1 MPPLTVAS
9 RTVGDA
15 KQRQLNQYTVNP
27 QDSEPLTTYWG
38 TQVDKTDVSI
48 RAGERGPTVLNDF
61 HAREKIQKF
70 DHERIPER
78 IGWST
83 RNATQRPNLTF
94 PPFLSPCSRCRR
106 PRYLQASHRH
116 SRALQSRTL
125 YGHIAR
131 DARFL
136 AFLHRI
142 WFSRKR

>member
-1 MPPLTVAS
+1 MTPSIADRISHAGEKSMQPPATHNHSRADTSCTVAS

-61 HAREKIQKF
+61 HGREKIQKF

-78 IGWST
+78 IGMST
-83 RNATQRPNLTF
+83 RKSRHNAQRLIF
-94 PPFLSPCSRCRR
+94 SFL
-106 PRYLQASHRH
+106 
-116 SRALQSRTL
+116 
-125 YGHIAR
+125 
-131 DARFL
+131 F
-136 AFLHRI
+136 
-142 WFSRKR
+142 